1 MPFEFLRR
9 ADARQVLS
17 FLQDEHPQTVALV
30 VAHMRADQA
39 AIVISGMPDELQ
51 ADVAPPGR
59 RHGDDLPRRRPRV
72 EAILERKLSSVLQST
87 DASAAGGLKPL
98 VDIINHADRATERL
112 ILEGLERR
120 DPALAEEV
128 RSQMFMFEDITTLD
142 DRSVQLV
149 LRSVDSKELATALKG
164 VSQDV
169 RGKIMANV
177 SERARPT
184 SPTRSTC
191 WAPCASAP
199 SRRPRPRSSRPSA
212 RSRSP
217 ARSCSAEGTAMST
230 WSDAR
235 PRGSSQGRRRR
246 RRASAR
252 MDAELRTSAFA
263 PVTGVDARLTDP
275 HLQSVVDRART
286 AAVAAGRAEGY
297 AEGYAAGRAAAAAD
311 AERTAA
317 QVVARSEAAER
328 QRDAHLAR
336 GVELLLTAADTFRTQ
351 EQVVL
356 ADVEDTV
363 VELALSI
370 ARTVLDRELA
380 TAPTPART
388 PSPVRS
394 GSSPTTAP

>member
-1 MPFEFLRR
+1 MLKVEELSGAQKAAVLLVQLGKEKSAAVLKSLRESEVEEVLNEIARLKGVPTETVDAVFEEFQTLASARRYYAQGGMDFAREVLEATLGADRAKELLDRMKASLVEMPFEFLRR

-51 ADVAPPGR
+51 ADVAHRVAVMETTSPDVVR
-59 RHGDDLPRRRPRV
+59 RV

-177 SERARPT
+177 SERA
-184 SPTRSTC
+184 
-191 WAPCASAP
+191 
-199 SRRPRPRSSRPSA
+199 
-212 RSRSP
+212 
-217 ARSCSAEGTAMST
+217 
-230 WSDAR
+230 
-235 PRGSSQGRRRR
+235 
-246 RRASAR
+246 
-252 MDAELRTSAFA
+252 
-263 PVTGVDARLTDP
+263 
-275 HLQSVVDRART
+275 
-286 AAVAAGRAEGY
+286 AAN
-297 AEGYAAGRAAAAAD
+297 
-311 AERTAA
+311 
-317 QVVARSEAAER
+317 
-328 QRDAHLAR
+328 
-336 GVELLLTAADTFRTQ
+336 
-351 EQVVL
+351 L
-356 ADVEDTV
+356 ADEIDLLGAVRLSTVEEAQATV
-363 VELALSI
+363 ISTIRSLEESGQILLS
-370 ARTVLDRELA
+370 RGDRDEY
-380 TAPTPART
+380 
-388 PSPVRS
+388 VV
-394 GSSPTTAP
+394 

>member
-1 MPFEFLRR
+1 MLKVEELSGAQKAAVLLVQLGKAKSAAVLKSLRESEVEEVLNEIARLKGVPTETVDAVFEEFQTLASARRYYAQGGMDFAREVLEATLGADRAKELLERMKASLVEMPFEFLRR

-51 ADVAPPGR
+51 ADVAHRVAVMETTSPDVVR
-59 RHGDDLPRRRPRV
+59 RV

-177 SERARPT
+177 SERA
-184 SPTRSTC
+184 
-191 WAPCASAP
+191 
-199 SRRPRPRSSRPSA
+199 
-212 RSRSP
+212 
-217 ARSCSAEGTAMST
+217 
-230 WSDAR
+230 
-235 PRGSSQGRRRR
+235 
-246 RRASAR
+246 
-252 MDAELRTSAFA
+252 
-263 PVTGVDARLTDP
+263 
-275 HLQSVVDRART
+275 
-286 AAVAAGRAEGY
+286 AAN
-297 AEGYAAGRAAAAAD
+297 
-311 AERTAA
+311 
-317 QVVARSEAAER
+317 
-328 QRDAHLAR
+328 
-336 GVELLLTAADTFRTQ
+336 
-351 EQVVL
+351 L
-356 ADVEDTV
+356 ADEIDLLGAVRLSTVEEAQAKIIATIRSLEESGQILLSRGDRDEYV
-363 VELALSI
+363 V
-370 ARTVLDRELA
+370 
-380 TAPTPART
+380 
-388 PSPVRS
+388 
-394 GSSPTTAP
+394 

>member
-1 MPFEFLRR
+1 MKASLVEMPFEFLRR

-164 VSQDV
+164 VSTDV

-177 SERARPT
+177 SERA
-184 SPTRSTC
+184 
-191 WAPCASAP
+191 
-199 SRRPRPRSSRPSA
+199 
-212 RSRSP
+212 
-217 ARSCSAEGTAMST
+217 
-230 WSDAR
+230 
-235 PRGSSQGRRRR
+235 
-246 RRASAR
+246 
-252 MDAELRTSAFA
+252 
-263 PVTGVDARLTDP
+263 
-275 HLQSVVDRART
+275 
-286 AAVAAGRAEGY
+286 AAN
-297 AEGYAAGRAAAAAD
+297 
-311 AERTAA
+311 
-317 QVVARSEAAER
+317 
-328 QRDAHLAR
+328 
-336 GVELLLTAADTFRTQ
+336 
-351 EQVVL
+351 L
-356 ADVEDTV
+356 ADEIDMLGAVRLSTVEEAQAKIIATIRSLEESGQILLSRGDRDEYV
-363 VELALSI
+363 V
-370 ARTVLDRELA
+370 
-380 TAPTPART
+380 
-388 PSPVRS
+388 
-394 GSSPTTAP
+394 

>member
-1 MPFEFLRR
+1 MLKVEELSGAQKAAVLLVQLGKEKSAAVLKSLRESEVEEVLNEIARLKGVPTETVDAVFEEFQTLASARRYYAQGGMDFAREVLEATLGSDRAKELLDRMKASLVEMPFEFLRR

-51 ADVAPPGR
+51 ADVAHRVAVMETTSPDVVR
-59 RHGDDLPRRRPRV
+59 RV

-164 VSQDV
+164 VSSDV

-177 SERARPT
+177 SERA
-184 SPTRSTC
+184 
-191 WAPCASAP
+191 AAN
-199 SRRPRPRSSRPSA
+199 
-212 RSRSP
+212 
-217 ARSCSAEGTAMST
+217 
-230 WSDAR
+230 
-235 PRGSSQGRRRR
+235 
-246 RRASAR
+246 
-252 MDAELRTSAFA
+252 
-263 PVTGVDARLTDP
+263 LTDEID
-275 HLQSVVDRART
+275 LMGAVRLSTVEEAQAKIIATIRSLEESGQILLSRGDRDEYVV
-286 AAVAAGRAEGY
+286 
-297 AEGYAAGRAAAAAD
+297 
-311 AERTAA
+311 
-317 QVVARSEAAER
+317 
-328 QRDAHLAR
+328 
-336 GVELLLTAADTFRTQ
+336 
-351 EQVVL
+351 
-356 ADVEDTV
+356 
-363 VELALSI
+363 
-370 ARTVLDRELA
+370 
-380 TAPTPART
+380 
-388 PSPVRS
+388 
-394 GSSPTTAP
+394 

>member
-1 MPFEFLRR
+1 MLKIDELSGAQKAAVLLVQLGKEKSAAVLKSLRESEVEEVLNEIARLKGVPTETVDAVFEEFQTLSHARRYYAQGGMDFAREVLEATLGADRAKELLDRMKASLVEMPFEFLRR

-51 ADVAPPGR
+51 ADVAHRVAVMETTSPDVVR
-59 RHGDDLPRRRPRV
+59 RV

-164 VSQDV
+164 VSSDV

-177 SERARPT
+177 SERA
-184 SPTRSTC
+184 
-191 WAPCASAP
+191 
-199 SRRPRPRSSRPSA
+199 
-212 RSRSP
+212 
-217 ARSCSAEGTAMST
+217 
-230 WSDAR
+230 
-235 PRGSSQGRRRR
+235 
-246 RRASAR
+246 
-252 MDAELRTSAFA
+252 
-263 PVTGVDARLTDP
+263 
-275 HLQSVVDRART
+275 
-286 AAVAAGRAEGY
+286 AAN
-297 AEGYAAGRAAAAAD
+297 
-311 AERTAA
+311 
-317 QVVARSEAAER
+317 
-328 QRDAHLAR
+328 
-336 GVELLLTAADTFRTQ
+336 
-351 EQVVL
+351 L
-356 ADVEDTV
+356 ADEIDLLGAVRLSTVEEAQAKIIATIRSLEESGQILLSRGDRDEYV
-363 VELALSI
+363 V
-370 ARTVLDRELA
+370 
-380 TAPTPART
+380 
-388 PSPVRS
+388 
-394 GSSPTTAP
+394 

>member
-1 MPFEFLRR
+1 MLKVDELSGAQKAAVLLVQLGKEKSAAVLKSLRESEVEEVLNEIARLKGVPTETVDAVFEEFQTLASARRYYAQGGMDFAREVLEATLGSDRAKELLDRMKASLVEMPFEFLRR

-51 ADVAPPGR
+51 ADVAHRVAVMETTSPDVVR
-59 RHGDDLPRRRPRV
+59 RV

-164 VSQDV
+164 VSSDV

-177 SERARPT
+177 SERAAANLNDEIDLMGAVRLST
-184 SPTRSTC
+184 VEEAQAKIIATIRSLEE
-191 WAPCASAP
+191 SGQILL
-199 SRRPRPRSSRPSA
+199 SRGDRD
-212 RSRSP
+212 
-217 ARSCSAEGTAMST
+217 EY
-230 WSDAR
+230 
-235 PRGSSQGRRRR
+235 
-246 RRASAR
+246 
-252 MDAELRTSAFA
+252 
-263 PVTGVDARLTDP
+263 
-275 HLQSVVDRART
+275 VV
-286 AAVAAGRAEGY
+286 
-297 AEGYAAGRAAAAAD
+297 
-311 AERTAA
+311 
-317 QVVARSEAAER
+317 
-328 QRDAHLAR
+328 
-336 GVELLLTAADTFRTQ
+336 
-351 EQVVL
+351 
-356 ADVEDTV
+356 
-363 VELALSI
+363 
-370 ARTVLDRELA
+370 
-380 TAPTPART
+380 
-388 PSPVRS
+388 
-394 GSSPTTAP
+394 

>member
-1 MPFEFLRR
+1 MLKVEELSGAQKAAVLLVQLGKEKSAAVLKSLRESEVEEVLNEIARLKGVPTETVDAVFEEFQTLASARRYYAQGGMDFAREVLEATLGSDRAKELLDRMKASLVEMPFEFLRR

-51 ADVAPPGR
+51 ADVAHRVAVMETTSPDVVR
-59 RHGDDLPRRRPRV
+59 RV

-164 VSQDV
+164 VSSDV

-177 SERARPT
+177 SERA
-184 SPTRSTC
+184 
-191 WAPCASAP
+191 AAN
-199 SRRPRPRSSRPSA
+199 
-212 RSRSP
+212 
-217 ARSCSAEGTAMST
+217 
-230 WSDAR
+230 
-235 PRGSSQGRRRR
+235 
-246 RRASAR
+246 
-252 MDAELRTSAFA
+252 
-263 PVTGVDARLTDP
+263 LTDEID
-275 HLQSVVDRART
+275 LLGAVRLSSVEEAQAKIIATIRSLEESGQILLSRGDRD
-286 AAVAAGRAEGY
+286 EY
-297 AEGYAAGRAAAAAD
+297 
-311 AERTAA
+311 
-317 QVVARSEAAER
+317 VV
-328 QRDAHLAR
+328 
-336 GVELLLTAADTFRTQ
+336 
-351 EQVVL
+351 
-356 ADVEDTV
+356 
-363 VELALSI
+363 
-370 ARTVLDRELA
+370 
-380 TAPTPART
+380 
-388 PSPVRS
+388 
-394 GSSPTTAP
+394 

>member
-1 MPFEFLRR
+1 MLKVDELSGAQKAAVLLVQLGKEKSAAVLKSLRESEVEEVLNEIARLKGVPTETVDAVFEEFQTLASARRYYAQGGMDFAREVLEATLGSDRAKELLERMKASLVEMPFEFLRR

-51 ADVAPPGR
+51 ADVAHRVAVMETTSPDVVR
-59 RHGDDLPRRRPRV
+59 RV

-177 SERARPT
+177 SERA
-184 SPTRSTC
+184 
-191 WAPCASAP
+191 
-199 SRRPRPRSSRPSA
+199 
-212 RSRSP
+212 
-217 ARSCSAEGTAMST
+217 
-230 WSDAR
+230 
-235 PRGSSQGRRRR
+235 
-246 RRASAR
+246 
-252 MDAELRTSAFA
+252 
-263 PVTGVDARLTDP
+263 
-275 HLQSVVDRART
+275 
-286 AAVAAGRAEGY
+286 AAN
-297 AEGYAAGRAAAAAD
+297 
-311 AERTAA
+311 
-317 QVVARSEAAER
+317 
-328 QRDAHLAR
+328 
-336 GVELLLTAADTFRTQ
+336 
-351 EQVVL
+351 L
-356 ADVEDTV
+356 ADEID
-363 VELALSI
+363 LLG
-370 ARTVLDRELA
+370 
-380 TAPTPART
+380 
-388 PSPVRS
+388 PVRLSTVEEAQAKIIATIRSLEES
-394 GSSPTTAP
+394 GQILLSRGDRDEFVV